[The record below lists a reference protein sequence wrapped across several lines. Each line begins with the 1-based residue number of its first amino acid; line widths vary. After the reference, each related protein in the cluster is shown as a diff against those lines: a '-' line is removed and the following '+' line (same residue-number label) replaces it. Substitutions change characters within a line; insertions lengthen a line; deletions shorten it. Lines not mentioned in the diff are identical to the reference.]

1 MQLADLTTTDA
12 ADVLADAEVALL
24 PTGSTEQH
32 GPHLPLAVD
41 AYQARDLAEEILS
54 NERRV
59 NAMELK
65 IDRDCE
71 NILALFNPVAI
82 DLRFVMACFKINSDL
97 ERLGDNAEGIARYIL
112 SSEEKLEDKVLEE
125 LRFLEMFDTATEMLN
140 VVYEAFENEDTK
152 LARKVFPKDKI
163 LNEING
169 EAAKKVGELIRDD
182 PSRVDQY
189 IYLLSIIRKLE
200 RVGDLSKNIS
210 EETIFYVEAK
220 VLKHKKQE
228 KRK

>member
-1 MQLADLTTTDA
+1 MSHLGTELKLLKQDLLEMMELIHSQFRKGKEAMMNGD
-12 ADVLADAEVALL
+12 
-24 PTGSTEQH
+24 
-32 GPHLPLAVD
+32 
-41 AYQARDLAEEILS
+41 RDLAEEIVS

-112 SSEEKLEDKVLEE
+112 SSEEKLHDKVLED

-182 PSRVDQY
+182 PSRIDQY

-210 EETIFYVEAK
+210 EETIFYIEAK